1 MANANAGDGE
11 ILMRILVPVFEEAVL
26 PHLDAAYN
34 LARWLTHN
42 EKDAEDVAQEAFLRA
57 IRHFGSF
64 KGGDARP
71 WLMAIVRN
79 TFYTWIKHN
88 RPLEAETTY
97 EDEGNPEP
105 QDTDDPET
113 LLLRETDKEV
123 VRSALLRLP
132 AEFREVII
140 LREFEEMSYKQIADV
155 VQVPCGTV
163 MSRLARARR
172 RLAQILLNRENEV
185 SPACQRYKLNGGP
198 SAVI

>member
-1 MANANAGDGE
+1 
-11 ILMRILVPVFEEAVL
+11 MRSLVPLFEETVL

-34 LARWLTHN
+34 LARWLTNN
-42 EKDAEDVAQEAFLRA
+42 EKDAEDVVQEAFLRA

-88 RPLEAETTY
+88 RLPAAETTFD
-97 EDEGNPEP
+97 DERNPEP

-113 LLLRETDKEV
+113 LLLRETDKAA

-132 AEFREVII
+132 TEFREVII
-140 LREFEEMSYKQIADV
+140 LREFEELSYKEIADV
-155 VQVPCGTV
+155 VQIPCGTV

-172 RLAQILLNRENEV
+172 RLAQILLNHDHEV
-185 SPACQRYKLNGGP
+185 TPAELG
-198 SAVI
+198 V

>member
-1 MANANAGDGE
+1 
-11 ILMRILVPVFEEAVL
+11 MRILVPVFEETVL

-42 EKDAEDVAQEAFLRA
+42 EKDAEDVVQEACLRA
-57 IRHFGSF
+57 IRHFSSF
-64 KGGDARP
+64 KGGDGRP
-71 WLMAIVRN
+71 WLLAIVRN

-88 RPLEAETTY
+88 RLPEAETVFG
-97 EDEGNPEP
+97 DEAHPEP
-105 QDTDDPET
+105 QDIDDPET
-113 LLLRETDKEV
+113 LLLRETDKQT

-140 LREFEEMSYKQIADV
+140 LREFEELSYKQIADV
-155 VQVPCGTV
+155 VQIPRGTV

-185 SPACQRYKLNGGP
+185 TQIPGTKARHSVALVRCFEE
-198 SAVI
+198 

>member
-1 MANANAGDGE
+1 
-11 ILMRILVPVFEEAVL
+11 MRILVPVFEETVL

-42 EKDAEDVAQEAFLRA
+42 EKDAEDVVQEACLRA
-57 IRHFGSF
+57 IRHFSSF

-71 WLMAIVRN
+71 WLLAIVRN

-88 RPLEAETTY
+88 RLPEAETII
-97 EDEGNPEP
+97 DERHPEP
-105 QDTDDPET
+105 RDTDDPET
-113 LLLRETDKEV
+113 LLLRETDKQV

-140 LREFEEMSYKQIADV
+140 LREFEELSYKQIADV
-155 VQVPCGTV
+155 VQIPCGTV

-172 RLAQILLNRENEV
+172 RLAQILLNCDNEV
-185 SPACQRYKLNGGP
+185 TPAESGYELNGGI
-198 SAVI
+198 SA

>member
-11 ILMRILVPVFEEAVL
+11 SLVRILVPVFEETVL

-88 RPLEAETTY
+88 RTLEAESNY
-97 EDEGNPEP
+97 DDGGNPEP

-132 AEFREVII
+132 VEFREVIV

-172 RLAQILLNRENEV
+172 RLAQILVNRENEV
-185 SPACQRYKLNGGP
+185 SPACQRCKLKGGP